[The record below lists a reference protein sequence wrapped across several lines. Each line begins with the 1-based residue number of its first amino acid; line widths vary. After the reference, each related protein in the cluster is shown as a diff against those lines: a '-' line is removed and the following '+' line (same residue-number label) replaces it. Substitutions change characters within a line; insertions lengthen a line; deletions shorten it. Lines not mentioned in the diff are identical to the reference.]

1 MSGRARQVRN
11 VRSAVFTA
19 TALLIAIAAAR
30 ADDGAIISRWY
41 SALLVA
47 DRTELADLLADDVR
61 IKLED
66 LGVVQSKQEFIAA
79 LDEWKGAVAGAAI
92 RHRIEKSEGG
102 VTTVIACYDFPDNDM
117 LMQETFAVTD
127 NRITASSQAAIAENC
142 EAY

>member
-1 MSGRARQVRN
+1 MNGTARQVRN

-19 TALLIAIAAAR
+19 AALLIAIAAAR

-47 DRTELADLLADDVR
+47 DRTEIADLLADDVR

-66 LGVVQSKQEFIAA
+66 LGVVQSKQEFIAS

-117 LMQETFAVTD
+117 LMQETFAVAD
-127 NRITASSQAAIAENC
+127 NRITASSQAAVAENC

>member
-1 MSGRARQVRN
+1 MNGTVRQVMN
-11 VRSAVFTA
+11 VRSVVFTA
-19 TALLIAIAAAR
+19 AALLVAIIAAR

>member
-1 MSGRARQVRN
+1 MKRTVRQVMN
-11 VRSAVFTA
+11 VRSVVFTA
-19 TALLIAIAAAR
+19 AALLIAIIAAR

-41 SALLVA
+41 AALLVA

-61 IKLED
+61 IKLDD
-66 LGVVQSKQEFIAA
+66 LGVVQSKQEFIAS

-117 LMQETFAVTD
+117 LMQETFAVAD

-142 EAY
+142 EGY

>member
-1 MSGRARQVRN
+1 MNGTARPVRN
-11 VRSAVFTA
+11 VRSVVFTA
-19 TALLIAIAAAR
+19 AALLIAIVAAR

-66 LGVVQSKQEFIAA
+66 LGIVQSKQEFIAA